1 MTPGRSWRSKN
12 SWKTFEDTYIERHPL
27 TENEDE
33 RKTENLK
40 HHPWERRKSLGKA
53 TFREQ
58 RRTKIRTLT
67 AYLRVLQFG
76 RTEEPPLYQILD
88 SQSARRQKIQRNACK
103 VLELHQSRTGG
114 STGHK
119 DTRTVTKT

>member
-1 MTPGRSWRSKN
+1 MKM
-12 SWKTFEDTYIERHPL
+12 WKTCEDAYIGRNPL

-40 HHPWERRKSLGKA
+40 HRPWERRKSLGKA

-58 RRTKIRTLT
+58 RRTKIRTE

-88 SQSARRQKIQRNACK
+88 SQSTRRQKSQRNVRCSNCTS
-103 VLELHQSRTGG
+103 QGQG
-114 STGHK
+114 SLAVDGFSLDVECVNTEK
-119 DTRTVTKT
+119 DG